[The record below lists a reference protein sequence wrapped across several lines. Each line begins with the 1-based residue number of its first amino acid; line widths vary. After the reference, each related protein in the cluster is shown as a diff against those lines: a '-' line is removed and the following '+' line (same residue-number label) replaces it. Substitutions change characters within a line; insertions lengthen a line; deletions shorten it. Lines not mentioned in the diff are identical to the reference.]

1 MSSIR
6 SVASSIP
13 CNRAIRSSDHA
24 EVTSTPRASRI
35 RRLSSR
41 IRMIRSFALSKSCL
55 HGSTKGKSTLQAHP
69 GFLSLHRS
77 RSFSMQLFLAGPSG
91 NLCRSSHKPMPV
103 ITAGRTRS
111 NIRWPFVVVV
121 AVVAHPLAFSRGIAQ
136 EGHAHPG
143 GRTRLQPIYHMAA
156 ALYVTQS
163 RAPKKAPRRIE
174 ALFTNCV
181 GSFLDYFPF
190 LAAAFLSA
198 FFIFF
203 AIMISF
209 SHLLLKTVLV
219 GLRQTCNP
227 IPCSSSTDE
236 QRHCQEKS

>member
-24 EVTSTPRASRI
+24 EVTTTPRASRI
-35 RRLSSR
+35 RRLRSR

-77 RSFSMQLFLAGPSG
+77 RSFSMQLLLAGPSG

-103 ITAGRTRS
+103 FNDERPADIGSRAASGDCRGHGPSPCVLEGYCPGRALR
-111 NIRWPFVVVV
+111 IRGDERVC
-121 AVVAHPLAFSRGIAQ
+121 SQ
-136 EGHAHPG
+136 S
-143 GRTRLQPIYHMAA
+143 THMAA

-163 RAPKKAPRRIE
+163 SAPKKSAPTDRGAFHKLCWRLLGLLP
-174 ALFTNCV
+174 LF
-181 GSFLDYFPF
+181 GSSL
-190 LAAAFLSA
+190 LVSLL
-198 FFIFF
+198 
-203 AIMISF
+203 
-209 SHLLLKTVLV
+209 HLL
-219 GLRQTCNP
+219 
-227 IPCSSSTDE
+227 
-236 QRHCQEKS
+236 RHYDLLLSFVAQNSLGGTAVNLQSHP

>member
-1 MSSIR
+1 MRSVSMSSIR

-24 EVTSTPRASRI
+24 EVTTTPRASRI

-77 RSFSMQLFLAGPSG
+77 RSMQLLLAGPSG
-91 NLCRSSHKPMPV
+91 NLWRSSHKPMPV

-121 AVVAHPLAFSRGIAQ
+121 AVMAHPLAFSRGIAQ

-156 ALYVTQS
+156 ALYVTLRSATKKKRPDGS
-163 RAPKKAPRRIE
+163 RRFSQFVLE
-174 ALFTNCV
+174 ASWTT
-181 GSFLDYFPF
+181 SPF
-190 LAAAFLSA
+190 WQPPSC
-198 FFIFF
+198 
-203 AIMISF
+203 
-209 SHLLLKTVLV
+209 
-219 GLRQTCNP
+219 QP
-227 IPCSSSTDE
+227 SSS
-236 QRHCQEKS
+236 SSPL

>member
-24 EVTSTPRASRI
+24 EVTTTPRASRI

-111 NIRWPFVVVV
+111 NIRCAFRRYCRGHGPSPCVLEGYCPGRACASGGTNAFAANLPHGRSLVCDAEQRAKKKRPDGSRRFSQIVLEASWTTSPFW
-121 AVVAHPLAFSRGIAQ
+121 Q
-136 EGHAHPG
+136 
-143 GRTRLQPIYHMAA
+143 QPSC
-156 ALYVTQS
+156 Q
-163 RAPKKAPRRIE
+163 P
-174 ALFTNCV
+174 
-181 GSFLDYFPF
+181 
-190 LAAAFLSA
+190 
-198 FFIFF
+198 
-203 AIMISF
+203 
-209 SHLLLKTVLV
+209 
-219 GLRQTCNP
+219 
-227 IPCSSSTDE
+227 SSS
-236 QRHCQEKS
+236 SSPL

>member
-1 MSSIR
+1 MRSVSMSSIR

-24 EVTSTPRASRI
+24 EVTTAPRASRI
-35 RRLSSR
+35 RRLCSR

-69 GFLSLHRS
+69 GLLSRHRS
-77 RSFSMQLFLAGPSG
+77 RSFSMQLFLAGPSE

-121 AVVAHPLAFSRGIAQ
+121 AVMARPLACSRVIAQ

-143 GRTRLQPIYHMAA
+143 GRTRWQPIYHVAA
-156 ALYVTQS
+156 S
-163 RAPKKAPRRIE
+163 
-174 ALFTNCV
+174 C
-181 GSFLDYFPF
+181 
-190 LAAAFLSA
+190 
-198 FFIFF
+198 
-203 AIMISF
+203 M
-209 SHLLLKTVLV
+209 
-219 GLRQTCNP
+219 
-227 IPCSSSTDE
+227 
-236 QRHCQEKS
+236 